1 MSYESKGLC
10 VVKSTPFGE
19 CEPVFTAIGGNKG
32 EEWPLCVHH
41 RPENCLGCPGLGRQA
56 KISLPETTSNPW
68 VPVLIRLGQ
77 ELQLAE
83 NNTAL
88 PLVVWVFYPRK
99 RKNRIHRWWRD
110 VRDRALVSALA
121 NPCILV
127 CKECVVI
134 RIIWCMRASIR
145 LWFN

>member
-1 MSYESKGLC
+1 MQGRKSATNSRGMTDKIWTVRSRCLMNPRGLC

-41 RPENCLGCPGLGRQA
+41 RPENCPGCPGLGRQA
-56 KISLPETTSNPW
+56 KISLPEISSNPW

-88 PLVVWVFYPRK
+88 PLAVWVFYPRK

-110 VRDRALVSALA
+110 VRDRAKNVSWLG
-121 NPCILV
+121 
-127 CKECVVI
+127 
-134 RIIWCMRASIR
+134 
-145 LWFN
+145 